1 MYVHRGDKD
10 VCPCSLIVKSTL
22 LTCEIWFLLAIEG
35 IVECKLT
42 TKTIVHLLLYT
53 SGTNRG
59 NPVPLPSQ
67 IIFLTPRSPLS
78 NPMAPKSVLITGCSA
93 GGIGSALAIVFQQ
106 QGIYV
111 FATAR
116 TISKMTD
123 LEKFPNVTLISLDV
137 TSPSSI
143 AVAVHAVQ
151 AKTGGT
157 LDYLVNNSG
166 GGLVMPVLDT
176 DIDEARRIFEV
187 NIFGLL
193 AVTQAFA
200 PFVIAAKGTVVNN
213 SPIAG
218 CCYPPYMSTSLTT
231 TPMCSA

>member
-1 MYVHRGDKD
+1 M
-10 VCPCSLIVKSTL
+10 T
-22 LTCEIWFLLAIEG
+22 
-35 IVECKLT
+35 
-42 TKTIVHLLLYT
+42 
-53 SGTNRG
+53 
-59 NPVPLPSQ
+59 
-67 IIFLTPRSPLS
+67 
-78 NPMAPKSVLITGCSA
+78 PKSVLITGCSA
-93 GGIGSALAIVFQQ
+93 GGIGSALAIAFQQ
-106 QGIYV
+106 QGLHV

-116 TISKMTD
+116 TRSKMAD

-143 AVAVHAVQ
+143 AAAVHAVQ

-176 DIDEARRIFEV
+176 DIDEARRMFEV

-213 SPIAG
+213 SSIAG
-218 CCYPPYMSTSLTT
+218 CCYPPYISTS
-231 TPMCSA
+231 PHNNPYVFRMSG